1 MNYKTLLIACLVT
14 AVLSASLTR
23 YYYPR
28 VDVQTVETTKDV
40 IKTDIRTVV
49 KVVERPDGSKETVT
63 ETVDNTTRTTKD
75 TKSHTEIKQ
84 KDWILTVGAKTQLTA
99 LEPVY
104 LVVVQRRVL
113 GTVFSGLVADTK
125 GTIGLTI
132 GLEF

>member
-1 MNYKTLLIACLVT
+1 MNYKTLLSYLAIAL
-14 AVLSASLTR
+14 LSVALTR

-84 KDWILTVGAKTQLTA
+84 KDWVLTVGARTQLTA

-113 GTVFSGLVADTK
+113 GPVFSGLAADTK
-125 GTIGLTI
+125 GSIGLTI